1 LSRAAGRGGGTTL
14 PGRVALAL
22 DPAAPTRLAARL
34 PLGSALVSATNGKT
48 TTCAMAAA
56 IAGGEIRLCRNGAGA
71 NLVSG
76 VTAALAACNGAQL
89 GLFECDEAAL
99 GGIAARLDPHT
110 IALGNLFR
118 DQLDRYGELELVA
131 ERWRELVA
139 GLPPSTLVVACADDP
154 VCADLVDGRRAAL
167 RYGIDDPALALE
179 EMEHASDSR
188 WCVRCGTP
196 YEYRAIWFGH
206 LGDYRCP
213 ACGHGRPP
221 LQVAAQQVHPVGLD
235 AIAFRL
241 VTPLGTCD
249 VRLPVP
255 GLYNVENA
263 LAAASLCLALGIPL
277 EQIRVGL
284 HRFRGAFGRF
294 QRFDLDDRS
303 AVMLLVKNP
312 AGANEAL
319 RTLAGGGDGPL
330 VALAALNDRIADGRD
345 VSWIWDVDWE
355 RIAPRLSRVV
365 ATGTRAADMALRLR
379 YAGVEGTVIE
389 VVPDTT
395 RAFDRATELAGPG
408 GTAYL
413 LATYTA
419 MLELQRTV
427 AGRGLVRP
435 YWEDPAEAGVA

>member
-1 LSRAAGRGGGTTL
+1 
-14 PGRVALAL
+14 VALAL

-56 IAGGEIRLCRNGAGA
+56 IAGGEVRLCRNGAGA
-71 NLVSG
+71 NLLSG
-76 VTAALAACNGAQL
+76 VTAALADCEDAQL

-99 GGIAARLDPHT
+99 AGITARLEPHT

-131 ERWRELVA
+131 ERWRELVG
-139 GLPPSTLVVACADDP
+139 GLPATTLVVACADDP
-154 VCADLVDGRRAAL
+154 VCADLVDGRREAL

-179 EMEHASDSR
+179 AMEHASDSR

-206 LGDYRCP
+206 LGDYHCP
-213 ACGHGRPP
+213 ACGHGRPQ
-221 LQVAAQQVHPVGLD
+221 LQVSARSVQTVGLD
-235 AIAFRL
+235 AIAFTL
-241 VTPLGTCD
+241 VTPIGTCE

-263 LAAASLCLALGIPL
+263 LAAASVGLALGIPL

-330 VALAALNDRIADGRD
+330 VVLVALNDRIADGRD

-355 RIAPRLSRVV
+355 RIAPRLARVV
-365 ATGTRAADMALRLR
+365 TTGTRAADMGLRLR
-379 YAGVEGTVIE
+379 YAGVEPEAIE
-389 VVPDTT
+389 VVPDVT
-395 RAFDRATELAGPG
+395 RAFDRAADVAGAG
-408 GTAYL
+408 RTAYL
-413 LATYTA
+413 VATYTA
-419 MLELQRTV
+419 MLELQRMI

-435 YWEDPAEAGVA
+435 YWEEPEEAAIL